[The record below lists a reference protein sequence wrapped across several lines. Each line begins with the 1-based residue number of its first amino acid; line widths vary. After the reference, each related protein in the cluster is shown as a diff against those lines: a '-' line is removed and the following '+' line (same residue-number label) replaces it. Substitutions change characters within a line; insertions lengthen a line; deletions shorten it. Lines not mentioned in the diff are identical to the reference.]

1 MIYQNILLIILKKG
15 FSVPI
20 INWLKNKELQNLFI
34 HIIYQDKILLTESY
48 KRHLKFKILNLD
60 NYQNAFKI
68 WNIVCLCRWT
78 QINKFKFYKKW
89 TSQIFRNL

>member
-1 MIYQNILLIILKKG
+1 MLLVMIYQNILLIILKG

-48 KRHLKFKILNLD
+48 KGILNL
-60 NYQNAFKI
+60 K
-68 WNIVCLCRWT
+68 
-78 QINKFKFYKKW
+78 
-89 TSQIFRNL
+89 S